1 MIKWSMKNNGLIHIY
16 TGDGKGKTT
25 AAIGLATRA
34 LGHGQ
39 KVCYCSFCKDPEKY
53 GYNEMQSLRK
63 LGAEVFNFAK
73 GHPHLNRSL
82 DENVI
87 RQETHEAV
95 AKIKNEFFAAGYD
108 LMILD
113 ELNISV
119 RDNYLEEELLLDLIK
134 SKPATLELVITGRGA
149 TDAVM
154 ELADYVSEIK
164 KIKHPYD
171 QKIRSR
177 EGIEF

>member
-1 MIKWSMKNNGLIHIY
+1 MKNNGLIHVY

-25 AAIGLATRA
+25 TAVGLAVRA
-34 LGHGQ
+34 LGHGH
-39 KVCYCSFCKDPEKY
+39 KVCYCSFHKAPEKY

-63 LGAEVFNFAK
+63 LGADVFNFAK
-73 GHPHLNRSL
+73 GHPHLDKSL

-87 RQETHEAV
+87 RQETHDAV
-95 AKIKNEFFAAGYD
+95 AKVVNDLFAAGYD

-113 ELNISV
+113 EINISV
-119 RDNYLEEELLLDLIK
+119 RDNYLEEELLLGLIK
-134 SKPATLELVITGRGA
+134 AKPAGLELVLTGRSA
-149 TDAVM
+149 TENVM
-154 ELADYVSEIK
+154 TTADYVSEIK

-171 QKIRSR
+171 RKVRSR

>member
-1 MIKWSMKNNGLIHIY
+1 MKHNGLIHIY

-25 AAIGLATRA
+25 SAIGLSTRA

-39 KVCYCSFCKDPEKY
+39 KVCYCSFHKDPEKY

-63 LGAEVFNFAK
+63 LGADVFNFAK
-73 GHPHLNRSL
+73 GHPHLNKNL
-82 DENVI
+82 DENTI
-87 RQETHEAV
+87 RRETHEAV
-95 AKIKNEFFAAGYD
+95 AKVKNEFFAAGYD

-113 ELNISV
+113 EINISV
-119 RDNYLEEELLLDLIK
+119 RDGYLEEELLLDLIRC
-134 SKPATLELVITGRGA
+134 KPAVLELVLTGRGA
-149 TDAVM
+149 MDAVM

-171 QKIRSR
+171 RNISSR
-177 EGIEF
+177 EGIEY